1 MDPKR
6 RAKIGAA
13 FRARWADLAV
23 RANYMTHHTDPTVR
37 ETRSAALTARRDD
50 PAERKELVSGMVAAR
65 RRKERKLGDKPVIES
80 RKN

>member
-13 FRARWADLAV
+13 LRARWADPAV

-37 ETRSAALTARRDD
+37 ETRASAMKARWDD
-50 PAERKELVSGMVAAR
+50 PAERQKLISAMNTPQN
-65 RRKERKLGDKPVIES
+65 ERQ
-80 RKN
+80 KNR